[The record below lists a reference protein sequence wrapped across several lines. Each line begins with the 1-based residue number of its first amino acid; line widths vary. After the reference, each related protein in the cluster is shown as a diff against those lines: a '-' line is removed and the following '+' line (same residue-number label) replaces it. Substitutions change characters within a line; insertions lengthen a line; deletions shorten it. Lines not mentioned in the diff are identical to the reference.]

1 MNAALHLPTVV
12 VAEANRATERQATAV
27 LRRKH
32 LQVSPVRDRES
43 LIAAVASLLPAL
55 VLLDYAFEKHVPE
68 LLETLREASPGSP
81 VLMLVDESKA
91 PRAAGVGG
99 LGPAD
104 LLLKPYSAFELGYRV
119 ERCLAAG
126 RLATSSAL
134 RAAAARGE
142 IAFSPSSVRAAS
154 VPAPRGAAT
163 TTALRDPKSG
173 RLDAKRVAEY
183 LGVPL
188 KQVSAALGESYKAL
202 HKTPSK
208 VAVQDKLAPVER
220 VVSLLA
226 ERLRDRGRV
235 RAWLNTP
242 HPDLGERTAL
252 GVVLE
257 GRASTVSDMLE
268 AAAAG
273 LPG

>member
-1 MNAALHLPTVV
+1 MNVAPHLPTVV
-12 VAEANRATERQATAV
+12 VAEANRVIERRATAL

-32 LQVSPVRDRES
+32 MQVSPVRDRES

-55 VLLDYAFEKHVPE
+55 VLLDYAFEKRVPE
-68 LLETLREASPGSP
+68 LLEELREASPGSP

-104 LLLKPYSAFELGYRV
+104 LLLKPYSDFELGYRV
-119 ERCLAAG
+119 ERCLGAG
-126 RLATSSAL
+126 RLVTAEAL
-134 RAAAARGE
+134 RAAAGRGE
-142 IAFSPSSVRAAS
+142 IAFSPSSVRTAS
-154 VPAPRGAAT
+154 VPTPRGPTGAT
-163 TTALRDPKSG
+163 TLRDPKSG

-208 VAVQDKLAPVER
+208 VSVQAKLAPVER

-226 ERLRDRGRV
+226 ERLDDRGRV

-252 GVVLE
+252 RVILDGS
-257 GRASTVSDMLE
+257 ASTVSDMLD

-273 LPG
+273 LPA